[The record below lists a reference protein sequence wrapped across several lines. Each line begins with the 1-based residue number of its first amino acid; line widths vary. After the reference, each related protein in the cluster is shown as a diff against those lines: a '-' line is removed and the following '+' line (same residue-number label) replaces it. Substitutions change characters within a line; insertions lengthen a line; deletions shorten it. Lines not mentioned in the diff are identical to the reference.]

1 MFVEMR
7 RTDIREHAALPDILV
22 PEGGGRGFASAG
34 SLLHGAGNNQ
44 MTSRAGQ
51 NDRPGVVAIV
61 NAALYHVGGF
71 RRQVDETFKEWKDIH
86 DFAEGAILA
95 EKESLEWKSF
105 ACKPTKGNA
114 AKRSNEAEKEILC
127 RAALTLHAKLSQH
140 FVPLK
145 DTKSDVDEA
154 EEHLQSDDD
163 NMDADADARKVRT
176 LVLSLIHI

>member
-1 MFVEMR
+1 MR
-7 RTDIREHAALPDILV
+7 RTDIREHAALPDTLV

-51 NDRPGVVAIV
+51 DDRPGVVAIV

-71 RRQVDETFKEWKDIH
+71 RRQVDETFKEWKDVY

-95 EKESLEWKSF
+95 EKESLEWKRFVS
-105 ACKPTKGNA
+105 KPINGNT

-154 EEHLQSDDD
+154 EEHLQFEADDT
-163 NMDADADARKVRT
+163 DADGEREN
-176 LVLSLIHI
+176 LSLIHI